1 MADEKLTVGA
11 LLVGLALG
19 GVGGVALDPAK
30 EATLQ
35 DITVAEMVASK
46 LDSTAQRI
54 EATDKVRE
62 AGRETVYDIRPAEV
76 AEDGKVL
83 APAETLSVKDV
94 DLPRVVIRP
103 ENTIRVPEIPTG
115 ETFRVVAFVGEK
127 AVAEWAAPVSEAP
140 DAAKITRASVQ
151 VTIYDQVR

>member
-30 EATLQ
+30 EAALA
-35 DITVAEMVASK
+35 DISVAEMVAAK

-54 EATDKVRE
+54 EASDKVRE
-62 AGRETVYDIRPAEV
+62 AGRETVYDIKPAEI
-76 AEDGKVL
+76 AEDGKII
-83 APAETLSVKDV
+83 APAETLSVKEV
-94 DLPRVVIRP
+94 DIPRAIIRP

-127 AVAEWAAPVSEAP
+127 AVAEWAAPITEAP

-151 VTIYDQVR
+151 ITIIDQVR